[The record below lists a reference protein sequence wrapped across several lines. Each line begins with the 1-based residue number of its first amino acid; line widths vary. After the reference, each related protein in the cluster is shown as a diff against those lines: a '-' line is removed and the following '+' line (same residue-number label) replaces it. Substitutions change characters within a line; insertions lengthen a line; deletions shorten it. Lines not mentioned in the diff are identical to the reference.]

1 MAAIKGLT
9 IEIAGSTTKLDQAL
23 KNVKTNSATLNTELR
38 TTDKLLK
45 FESTDKVKL
54 LSDRMG
60 TLKNSAAQVAKEIE
74 ILKKGVDANEQA
86 FKSGTISQKDYE
98 QNLAALNQKLKAAE
112 GNYNVFQ
119 AEIEETAN
127 KLKNAE
133 DGLKGN
139 ADAIGKMGKNA
150 DDTSKKTLTLGDVI
164 KANLIS
170 SAVTGGLKFVGNLIK
185 GIVSG
190 AIAAGKKIF
199 ELGRSG
205 LDLVV
210 STSEWADELLTTAS
224 ITRQSTTDL
233 QRYQYALKFVDGDLN
248 TLTKSMMR
256 NIKSMEA
263 YQDGNKSVI
272 DGYQRLGVQVKD
284 FDGHLRNSNDVFWET
299 LDALGRIGNETER
312 DALAMELF
320 GKSALELNPLIEAG
334 SEEFRKYG
342 DEAERLGLIMAPEQ
356 VERFGVL
363 NDKVEM
369 LKSSFGALKLKLA
382 EVLLPF
388 FEPFVAKVHEFV
400 DSGQLKDLVDKYMP
414 GLVENAGEF
423 GQNIV
428 DFMTGDEAKNF
439 VEEWWPKLKNF
450 IISVV
455 ENAPEAIENLGK
467 ILGVIND
474 IANKIG
480 DISDGFTAS
489 NALDRVKK
497 DVKDFADS
505 IGVSFEDARRYTE
518 DYAETNGLKL
528 SEVYNDWA
536 FHEPRVVNH
545 FIELQRKSQEMS
557 DGLETSMT
565 DSEAALTAG
574 ATAIDGKMDEISAN
588 VANAKTSTAESAQGI
603 ASGLQSG
610 VDSAANVNTT
620 HLESKVNWIIRL
632 YETMK
637 TGWRGIFSVWNAN
650 GAGANGGYTPGTIY
664 MGMAAGGVVKAGVP
678 YIVGERGYELFVPRV
693 DGRILNAQQTQQ
705 VINNNNT
712 TTNNYDRQ
720 SGDINVSM
728 PVYLDNEKIYDGQKK
743 VERRRGS
750 SLIEGGPK

>member
-248 TLTKSMMR
+248 TLTKSMMK

-414 GLVENAGEF
+414 GCLFSAPLRSMNVLF
-423 GQNIV
+423 SIY
-428 DFMTGDEAKNF
+428 TR
-439 VEEWWPKLKNF
+439 
-450 IISVV
+450 IS
-455 ENAPEAIENLGK
+455 
-467 ILGVIND
+467 
-474 IANKIG
+474 
-480 DISDGFTAS
+480 FTVFCDAS
-489 NALDRVKK
+489 Y
-497 DVKDFADS
+497 FCS
-505 IGVSFEDARRYTE
+505 
-518 DYAETNGLKL
+518 
-528 SEVYNDWA
+528 
-536 FHEPRVVNH
+536 P
-545 FIELQRKSQEMS
+545 
-557 DGLETSMT
+557 
-565 DSEAALTAG
+565 
-574 ATAIDGKMDEISAN
+574 
-588 VANAKTSTAESAQGI
+588 
-603 ASGLQSG
+603 
-610 VDSAANVNTT
+610 
-620 HLESKVNWIIRL
+620 
-632 YETMK
+632 
-637 TGWRGIFSVWNAN
+637 
-650 GAGANGGYTPGTIY
+650 
-664 MGMAAGGVVKAGVP
+664 
-678 YIVGERGYELFVPRV
+678 
-693 DGRILNAQQTQQ
+693 
-705 VINNNNT
+705 
-712 TTNNYDRQ
+712 
-720 SGDINVSM
+720 
-728 PVYLDNEKIYDGQKK
+728 YDGS
-743 VERRRGS
+743 RA
-750 SLIEGGPK
+750 